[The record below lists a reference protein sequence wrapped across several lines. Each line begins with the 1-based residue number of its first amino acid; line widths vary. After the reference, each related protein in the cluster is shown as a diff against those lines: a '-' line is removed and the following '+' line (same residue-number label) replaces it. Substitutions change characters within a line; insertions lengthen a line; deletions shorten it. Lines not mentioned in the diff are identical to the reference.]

1 MSVPPEILQ
10 GGAGGLVVVA
20 GWLAGRRWPGG
31 RIKISAAIVSEQ
43 TEATK
48 RQTKAID
55 RQTEASNRVAERLGL
70 MDGRLDTAA
79 HIQEDLATDVRELT
93 VEVRQ
98 LRDTIGDVDRRV
110 VRLEATHPHNGT
122 PHSNGTRS

>member
-31 RIKISAAIVSEQ
+31 RIRISATAVSEQ

-48 RQTKAID
+48 RQTKAIE
-55 RQTEASNRVAERLGL
+55 RQTEASNRVAERLGQ

-79 HIQEDLATDVRELT
+79 HVQADLAADIRDLSTEVREL
-93 VEVRQ
+93 
-98 LRDTIGDVDRRV
+98 RDTVGGVDRRV
-110 VRLEATHPHNGT
+110 IRLEATHDLNGHGHHNGA
-122 PHSNGTRS
+122 RA